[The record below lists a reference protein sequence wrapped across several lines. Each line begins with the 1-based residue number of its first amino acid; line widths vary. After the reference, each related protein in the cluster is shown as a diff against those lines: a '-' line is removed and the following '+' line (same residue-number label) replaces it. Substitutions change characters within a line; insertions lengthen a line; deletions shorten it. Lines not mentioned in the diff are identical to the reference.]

1 MRSLIEEFSMAFKQ
15 LRMKK
20 VRTLLILLGIS
31 VGVAAVIGVTSLGEG
46 IRVNAVAEIQKSH
59 DLTLIEVSPGVS
71 NAGIILITD
80 SKVDA
85 IEPYGT
91 IVSPYVMDDY
101 VTLNKTYFEVLG
113 ITTDY
118 QDAKELELETGSWF
132 EEETYG
138 IVLGSDI
145 AEKFEKIEEIEIGD
159 TIEARIRLYGIEGK
173 PIDKDVEF
181 TVAGILKPTGTQ
193 ADDQSFID
201 INIATGIDEKDVYN
215 GIIVKVDSANQAPGA
230 RAAIEKQGLTCYSAQ
245 DEIDSINKIMNAITL
260 VLAFFSS
267 ISLIVGALMIINTMI
282 VSVYERTREI
292 GIAKAVGAS
301 QADIIRIFLSECII
315 IGILGGLL
323 GDLFGIIFSVMIDKI
338 GKPLLV
344 MQLDISEIEH
354 LTAINME
361 ILIAGF
367 LISLVISIISGLYP
381 AWRASKLDPVKAL
394 RQL

>member
-1 MRSLIEEFSMAFKQ
+1 
-15 LRMKK
+15 MKK

-80 SKVDA
+80 SKVHA

-181 TVAGILKPTGTQ
+181 TVVGILEPTGTQ

-215 GIIVKVDSANQAPGA
+215 GIIVKVDSANQAPDA

-245 DEIDSINKIMNAITL
+245 DEIDSINKIMKAITL

-301 QADIIRIFLSECII
+301 QTDIIRIFLSECII

>member
-1 MRSLIEEFSMAFKQ
+1 LIEEFSMAFKQ

-80 SKVDA
+80 SKVHA

-181 TVAGILKPTGTQ
+181 TVVGILEPTDTQ

-215 GIIVKVDSANQAPGA
+215 GIIVKVDSANQAPDA

-245 DEIDSINKIMNAITL
+245 DEIDSINKIMKAITL

-301 QADIIRIFLSECII
+301 QTDIIRIFLSECII

>member
-1 MRSLIEEFSMAFKQ
+1 MIEEFSMAFKQ

-31 VGVAAVIGVTSLGEG
+31 IGVAAVIGVTSLGEG

-80 SKVDA
+80 SKVHA

-101 VTLNKTYFEVLG
+101 VTLNKTYFEILG

-132 EEETYG
+132 EEETYR

-181 TVAGILKPTGTQ
+181 TVAGILEPTGTQ

-301 QADIIRIFLSECII
+301 QTDIIKIFLSECII

-323 GDLFGIIFSVMIDKI
+323 GDLFGIIFSVLIDKI

-344 MQLDISEIEH
+344 MQLGISEIEH

-367 LISLVISIISGLYP
+367 LISLVISTISGLYP

-394 RQL
+394 KQL

>member
-1 MRSLIEEFSMAFKQ
+1 MIEEFSMAFKQ

-71 NAGIILITD
+71 NAGIIMITD
-80 SKVDA
+80 SKVHA

-101 VTLNKTYFEVLG
+101 VTLNKTYFEILG

-132 EEETYG
+132 EEETYR

-181 TVAGILKPTGTQ
+181 TVAGILEPTGTQ

-215 GIIVKVDSANQAPGA
+215 GIIVKVDSANQAPDA

-301 QADIIRIFLSECII
+301 QTDIIKIFLSECII

-323 GDLFGIIFSVMIDKI
+323 GDLFGIIFSVLIDKI

-354 LTAINME
+354 LTAINMK

-394 RQL
+394 KQL

>member
-1 MRSLIEEFSMAFKQ
+1 MIEEFSMAFKQ

-46 IRVNAVAEIQKSH
+46 IRVNAVTEIQKSH

-80 SKVDA
+80 SKVNA
-85 IEPYGT
+85 IKPYGT
-91 IVSPYVMDDY
+91 IVAPYVMDDY
-101 VTLNKTYFEVLG
+101 VTLNKTYFEILG

-132 EEETYG
+132 EEETYR
-138 IVLGSDI
+138 IVLGNDI

-173 PIDKDVEF
+173 PIDKEEKF
-181 TVAGILKPTGTQ
+181 TVAGILKQTGTQ
-193 ADDQSFID
+193 ADEQSFID
-201 INIATGIDEKDVYN
+201 INIATRIDEKDVYN
-215 GIIVKVDSANQAPGA
+215 GIIVKVDSANQAPGT

-301 QADIIRIFLSECII
+301 QTDIIRIFLSECII
-315 IGILGGLL
+315 IGILGGIL
-323 GDLFGIIFSVMIDKI
+323 GDLFGIIFSVLIDKI

-354 LTAINME
+354 LTAINIE

>member
-1 MRSLIEEFSMAFKQ
+1 
-15 LRMKK
+15 MKK

-80 SKVDA
+80 SKVHA

-101 VTLNKTYFEVLG
+101 VTLNKTYFEIMG

-181 TVAGILKPTGTQ
+181 TVVGILEPTGTQ

-215 GIIVKVDSANQAPGA
+215 GIIVKVDSANQAPDA

-245 DEIDSINKIMNAITL
+245 DEIDSINKIMKAITL

-301 QADIIRIFLSECII
+301 QTDIIRIFLSECII

>member
-1 MRSLIEEFSMAFKQ
+1 MIEDFSMAFKQ

-80 SKVDA
+80 SKVHA

-101 VTLNKTYFEVLG
+101 VTLNKTYFEILG

-118 QDAKELELETGSWF
+118 QDAKKLELETGSWF
-132 EEETYG
+132 EEETYR

>member
-1 MRSLIEEFSMAFKQ
+1 
-15 LRMKK
+15 MKK

>member
-1 MRSLIEEFSMAFKQ
+1 MAFKQ

-301 QADIIRIFLSECII
+301 QTDIIRIFLSECII

-354 LTAINME
+354 LTAINMK

-367 LISLVISIISGLYP
+367 LISLIISIISGLYP

-394 RQL
+394 KQL

>member
-1 MRSLIEEFSMAFKQ
+1 MIEEFSMAFKQ

-80 SKVDA
+80 SKVHSV
-85 IEPYGT
+85 EPYGT

-101 VTLNKTYFEVLG
+101 VTLNKTYFEILG

-181 TVAGILKPTGTQ
+181 TVTGILEPTGTQ

-230 RAAIEKQGLTCYSAQ
+230 RDAIEKQGLTCYSAQ
-245 DEIDSINKIMNAITL
+245 DEIDSINKIMKAITL

-301 QADIIRIFLSECII
+301 QTDIIRIFLSECII

>member
-1 MRSLIEEFSMAFKQ
+1 MIEEFSMAFKQ

-80 SKVDA
+80 SKVHSV
-85 IEPYGT
+85 EPYGT

-132 EEETYG
+132 EEETYR

-230 RAAIEKQGLTCYSAQ
+230 RDAIEKQGLTCYSAQ

-301 QADIIRIFLSECII
+301 QTDIIRIFLSECII

-354 LTAINME
+354 LTAINVE

>member
-1 MRSLIEEFSMAFKQ
+1 
-15 LRMKK
+15 MKK

-71 NAGIILITD
+71 NAGIIMITD
-80 SKVDA
+80 SKVHA

-101 VTLNKTYFEVLG
+101 VTLNKTYFEILG

-132 EEETYG
+132 EEETYR

-181 TVAGILKPTGTQ
+181 TVAGILEPTGTQ

-215 GIIVKVDSANQAPGA
+215 GIIVKVDSANQAPDA

-301 QADIIRIFLSECII
+301 QTDIIRIFLSECII

-323 GDLFGIIFSVMIDKI
+323 GDLFGIIFSVLIDKI

-354 LTAINME
+354 LTAINMK

-394 RQL
+394 KQL

>member
-1 MRSLIEEFSMAFKQ
+1 MIEEFSMAFKQ

-80 SKVDA
+80 SKVHA

-101 VTLNKTYFEVLG
+101 VTLNKTYFEILG

-132 EEETYG
+132 EEETYR

-181 TVAGILKPTGTQ
+181 TVVGILEPTGTQ

-215 GIIVKVDSANQAPGA
+215 GIIVKVDSANQAPDA

-301 QADIIRIFLSECII
+301 QTDIIRIFLSECII

-323 GDLFGIIFSVMIDKI
+323 GDLFGIIFSVLIDKI

-354 LTAINME
+354 LTAINMK

-394 RQL
+394 KQL

>member
-1 MRSLIEEFSMAFKQ
+1 
-15 LRMKK
+15 MKK

-71 NAGIILITD
+71 NAGIIMITD
-80 SKVDA
+80 SKVHA

-101 VTLNKTYFEVLG
+101 VTLNKTYFEILG

-132 EEETYG
+132 EEETYR

-181 TVAGILKPTGTQ
+181 TVAGILEPTGTQ

-215 GIIVKVDSANQAPGA
+215 GIIVKVDSANQAPDA

-301 QADIIRIFLSECII
+301 QTDIIKIFLSECII

-323 GDLFGIIFSVMIDKI
+323 GDLFGIIFSVLIDKI

-354 LTAINME
+354 LTAINMK

-394 RQL
+394 KQL

>member
-1 MRSLIEEFSMAFKQ
+1 
-15 LRMKK
+15 MKK

-80 SKVDA
+80 SKVHA

-181 TVAGILKPTGTQ
+181 IVVGILEPTGTQ

-215 GIIVKVDSANQAPGA
+215 GIIVKVDSANQAPDA

-245 DEIDSINKIMNAITL
+245 DEIDSINKIMKAITL

-301 QADIIRIFLSECII
+301 QTDIIRIFLSECII

>member
-1 MRSLIEEFSMAFKQ
+1 MIEEFSMAFKQ

-80 SKVDA
+80 SKVHA

-101 VTLNKTYFEVLG
+101 VTLNKTYFEILG

-132 EEETYG
+132 EEETYR

-181 TVAGILKPTGTQ
+181 TVAGILEPTGTQ

-301 QADIIRIFLSECII
+301 QTDIIKIFLSECII

-323 GDLFGIIFSVMIDKI
+323 GDLFGIIFSVLIDKI

-344 MQLDISEIEH
+344 MQLGISEIEH
-354 LTAINME
+354 LTAINMK

-394 RQL
+394 KQL

>member
-1 MRSLIEEFSMAFKQ
+1 MIEEFSMAFKQ

-80 SKVDA
+80 SKVHA

-132 EEETYG
+132 EEETYR

-181 TVAGILKPTGTQ
+181 TVAGILEPTGTQ

-301 QADIIRIFLSECII
+301 QTDIIKIFLSECII

-323 GDLFGIIFSVMIDKI
+323 GDLFGIIFSVLIDKI

-344 MQLDISEIEH
+344 MQLGISEIEH
-354 LTAINME
+354 LTAINMK

-394 RQL
+394 KQL

>member
-1 MRSLIEEFSMAFKQ
+1 MIEEFSMAFKQ

-80 SKVDA
+80 SKVHA

-181 TVAGILKPTGTQ
+181 TVVGILEPTGTQ

-215 GIIVKVDSANQAPGA
+215 GIIVKVDSANQAPDA

-245 DEIDSINKIMNAITL
+245 DEIDSINKIMKAITL

-301 QADIIRIFLSECII
+301 QTDIIRIFLSECII

>member
-1 MRSLIEEFSMAFKQ
+1 MIEEFSMAFKQ

-80 SKVDA
+80 SKVHA

-101 VTLNKTYFEVLG
+101 VTLNKTYFEILG

-132 EEETYG
+132 EEETYR

-181 TVAGILKPTGTQ
+181 TVVGILEPTGTQ

-215 GIIVKVDSANQAPGA
+215 GIIVKVDSANQAPDA

-301 QADIIRIFLSECII
+301 QTDIIKIFLSECII

-323 GDLFGIIFSVMIDKI
+323 GDLFGIIFSVLIDKI

-354 LTAINME
+354 LTAINMK

-394 RQL
+394 KQL

>member
-1 MRSLIEEFSMAFKQ
+1 MAFKQ

-80 SKVDA
+80 SKVHA

-132 EEETYG
+132 EEETYR

-181 TVAGILKPTGTQ
+181 TVAGILEPTGTQ

-301 QADIIRIFLSECII
+301 QTDIIKIFLSECII

-323 GDLFGIIFSVMIDKI
+323 GDLFGIIFSVLIDKI

-354 LTAINME
+354 LTAINVE

-394 RQL
+394 KQL

>member
-1 MRSLIEEFSMAFKQ
+1 LIEEFSMAFKQ

-80 SKVDA
+80 SKVHA

-101 VTLNKTYFEVLG
+101 VTLNKTYFEILG

-132 EEETYG
+132 EEETYR

-181 TVAGILKPTGTQ
+181 TVVGILEPTGTQ

-215 GIIVKVDSANQAPGA
+215 GIIVKVDSANQAPDA

-301 QADIIRIFLSECII
+301 QTDIIKIFLSECII

-323 GDLFGIIFSVMIDKI
+323 GDLFGIIFSVLIDKI

-354 LTAINME
+354 LTAINMK

-394 RQL
+394 KQL

>member
-1 MRSLIEEFSMAFKQ
+1 MIEEFSMAFKQ

-80 SKVDA
+80 SKVHA

-181 TVAGILKPTGTQ
+181 TVVGILEPTDTQ

-215 GIIVKVDSANQAPGA
+215 GIIVKVDSANQAPDA

-301 QADIIRIFLSECII
+301 QTDIIRIFLSECII

>member
-1 MRSLIEEFSMAFKQ
+1 
-15 LRMKK
+15 
-20 VRTLLILLGIS
+20 
-31 VGVAAVIGVTSLGEG
+31 
-46 IRVNAVAEIQKSH
+46 
-59 DLTLIEVSPGVS
+59 
-71 NAGIILITD
+71 
-80 SKVDA
+80 
-85 IEPYGT
+85 
-91 IVSPYVMDDY
+91 MDDY

-118 QDAKELELETGSWF
+118 QDAKELELETGRWF

-181 TVAGILKPTGTQ
+181 TVAGILEPTGTQ

-301 QADIIRIFLSECII
+301 QTDIIRIFLSECII

>member
-1 MRSLIEEFSMAFKQ
+1 MIEEFSMAFKQ

-71 NAGIILITD
+71 NAGIIMITD
-80 SKVDA
+80 SKVHA

-101 VTLNKTYFEVLG
+101 VTLNKTYFEILG

-132 EEETYG
+132 EEETYR

-181 TVAGILKPTGTQ
+181 TVAGILEPTGTQ

-215 GIIVKVDSANQAPGA
+215 GIIVKVDSANQAPDA

-301 QADIIRIFLSECII
+301 QTDIIRIFLSECII

-323 GDLFGIIFSVMIDKI
+323 GDLFGIIFSVLIDKI

-354 LTAINME
+354 LTAINMK

-394 RQL
+394 KQL

>member
-1 MRSLIEEFSMAFKQ
+1 MIEEFSMAFKQ

-46 IRVNAVAEIQKSH
+46 IRVNAVTEIQKSH

-80 SKVDA
+80 SKVHA

-132 EEETYG
+132 EEETYR

-181 TVAGILKPTGTQ
+181 TVAGIVKPTGTQ

-301 QADIIRIFLSECII
+301 QTDIIKIFLSECII

-323 GDLFGIIFSVMIDKI
+323 GDLFGIIFSMMIDKI

-344 MQLDISEIEH
+344 MQLGISEIEH
-354 LTAINME
+354 LTAINMK

-394 RQL
+394 KQL

>member
-1 MRSLIEEFSMAFKQ
+1 MIEEFSMAFKQ

-80 SKVDA
+80 SKVHA

-181 TVAGILKPTGTQ
+181 TVVGILEPTDTQ

-215 GIIVKVDSANQAPGA
+215 GIIVKVDSANQAPDA

-245 DEIDSINKIMNAITL
+245 DEIDSINKIMKAITL

-301 QADIIRIFLSECII
+301 QTDIIRIFLSECII

>member
-1 MRSLIEEFSMAFKQ
+1 MIEEFSMAFKQ

-59 DLTLIEVSPGVS
+59 DLTLIEVSPGIS

-80 SKVDA
+80 SKVHA

-101 VTLNKTYFEVLG
+101 VTLNKTYFEILG

-118 QDAKELELETGSWF
+118 QNAKELELETGSWF
-132 EEETYG
+132 EEETYR

-173 PIDKDVEF
+173 PNDKDVEF
-181 TVAGILKPTGTQ
+181 TVAGILEPTGTQ

-230 RAAIEKQGLTCYSAQ
+230 RDAIEKQGLTCYSAQ

-301 QADIIRIFLSECII
+301 QTDIIRIFLSECII

>member
-1 MRSLIEEFSMAFKQ
+1 
-15 LRMKK
+15 MKK

-80 SKVDA
+80 SKVHA

-181 TVAGILKPTGTQ
+181 TVVGILEPTGTQ

-215 GIIVKVDSANQAPGA
+215 GIIVKVDSANQAPDA

-245 DEIDSINKIMNAITL
+245 DEIDSINKIMKAITL

-301 QADIIRIFLSECII
+301 QTDIIRIFLSECII

-354 LTAINME
+354 LTAINVE

>member
-1 MRSLIEEFSMAFKQ
+1 MIEEFSMAFKQ

-80 SKVDA
+80 SKVHA

-181 TVAGILKPTGTQ
+181 IVVGILEPTGTQ

-215 GIIVKVDSANQAPGA
+215 GIIVKVDSANQAPDA
-230 RAAIEKQGLTCYSAQ
+230 RAAIEKQGLACYSAQ
-245 DEIDSINKIMNAITL
+245 DEIDSINKIMKAITL

-301 QADIIRIFLSECII
+301 QTDIIKIFLSECII

-323 GDLFGIIFSVMIDKI
+323 GDLFGIIFSVLIDKI

-354 LTAINME
+354 LTAINMK

-394 RQL
+394 KQL

>member
-1 MRSLIEEFSMAFKQ
+1 MIEEFSMAFKQ

-80 SKVDA
+80 SKVHA

-101 VTLNKTYFEVLG
+101 VTLNKTYFEIMG

-181 TVAGILKPTGTQ
+181 TVVGILEPTGTQ

-215 GIIVKVDSANQAPGA
+215 GIIVKVDSANQAPDA

-245 DEIDSINKIMNAITL
+245 DEIDSINKIMKAITL

-301 QADIIRIFLSECII
+301 QTDIIRIFLSECII

>member
-1 MRSLIEEFSMAFKQ
+1 MIEEFSMAFKQ

-80 SKVDA
+80 SKVHA

-132 EEETYG
+132 EEETYR

-301 QADIIRIFLSECII
+301 QTDIIKIFLSECII

-323 GDLFGIIFSVMIDKI
+323 GDLFGIIFSVLIDKI

-344 MQLDISEIEH
+344 MQLGISEIEH

-367 LISLVISIISGLYP
+367 LISLVISTISGLYP

-394 RQL
+394 KQL